1 MRTPSARNDERS
13 HDRDENCHHD
23 KGERERNRRLGDHTD
38 FMTTINKGKLI
49 RVQRVVDE
57 LETDEAENSGEAIVE
72 EDDTIQQAVD
82 EEVELT

>member
-1 MRTPSARNDERS
+1 
-13 HDRDENCHHD
+13 
-23 KGERERNRRLGDHTD
+23 
-38 FMTTINKGKLI
+38 MTAVNEGQLV

-82 EEVELT
+82 EEVELTQAEQ